1 MHSLLYSSKIP
12 LFCFFTGAHFLNNNK
27 EVSALRVMG
36 IDPGYAIAGY
46 GIVDGKANALQAVT
60 FGAVTT
66 KAHTPMPDRLHEIYT
81 DFTELL
87 ATFRPDAVAVESLFY
102 QSNKTTAI
110 AVAEARGVILL
121 SAKQAGATVFEYTPL
136 QVKQGVTGYGKAAKR
151 QVQQM
156 VVRLLQL
163 KAVPKP
169 DDAADALAIAICHA
183 HAAHSAQLGR
193 HKTHRQLLGY
203 E

>member
-1 MHSLLYSSKIP
+1 M
-12 LFCFFTGAHFLNNNK
+12 LFKQRFRGIILGKLDALCN
-27 EVSALRVMG
+27 EVVGALRVMG

-46 GIVDGKANALQAVT
+46 GIVDTNAPVIQVVS

-66 KAHTPMPDRLHEIYT
+66 KAHTPMADRLLEIYV
-81 DFTELL
+81 DFAQLMD
-87 ATFRPDAVAVESLFY
+87 TFQPQVVAVESLFY
-102 QSNKTTAI
+102 QSNQKTAI

-121 SAKQAGATVFEYTPL
+121 AAKQAGAGIFEYTPL
-136 QVKQGVTGYGKAAKR
+136 QVKQGVSGYGKASKR
-151 QVQQM
+151 QVQEM

-163 KAVPKP
+163 KSVPKP
-169 DDAADALAIAICHA
+169 DDAADALAIAVCHA

-193 HKTHRQLLGY
+193 HKTRRQQLGY

>member
-1 MHSLLYSSKIP
+1 M
-12 LFCFFTGAHFLNNNK
+12 G
-27 EVSALRVMG
+27 VLRVMG
-36 IDPGYAIAGY
+36 IDPGYALAGY
-46 GIVDGKANALQAVT
+46 GVLEATEQGLQAVT
-60 FGAVTT
+60 FGVVST
-66 KAHTPMPDRLHEIYT
+66 KAHTPMPDRLQEIHS

-87 ATFRPDAVAVESLFY
+87 ATFCPQVVAIESLFY
-102 QSNKTTAI
+102 QNNQKTAI

-121 SAKQAGATVFEYTPL
+121 AAKQANVTVFEYTPL
-136 QVKQGVTGYGKAAKR
+136 QVKQGVTGYGKASKH
-151 QVQQM
+151 QIQQM

-169 DDAADALAIAICHA
+169 DDAADALAIAVCHA

-193 HKTHRQLLGY
+193 HRTRRQQQGY